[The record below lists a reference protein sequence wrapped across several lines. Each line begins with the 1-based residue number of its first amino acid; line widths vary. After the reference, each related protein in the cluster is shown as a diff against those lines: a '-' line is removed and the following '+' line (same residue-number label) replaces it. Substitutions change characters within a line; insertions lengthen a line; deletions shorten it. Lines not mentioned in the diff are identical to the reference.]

1 MHLRDMFDLTGR
13 VAVVTGGSRGLGW
26 QLAQALGELGARV
39 ALVARKQTELEQ
51 ARAQLGSEGIEAT
64 IHAAD
69 LADTAIIPHLVDRMM
84 QELGRVDVLV
94 NNAGTSWG
102 APAETHPL
110 EAWQRVMQ
118 LNLTALFVLTQEI
131 ANASMIPRRSGKII
145 NVASIAGLLGTAPD
159 VLRAIA
165 YNTSKGG
172 VVSFTRSL
180 AAEWGQ
186 YNINVNA
193 IAPGFFPTRMSKA
206 VIHHAHSAL
215 MQSTPLGRL
224 GEDDDLK
231 GAVALLASEA
241 GRYITGQVIAVDGG
255 MSAI

>member
-1 MHLRDMFDLTGR
+1 MHLRDMFNLTGR

-26 QLAQALGELGARV
+26 QLAQALGELGARL
-39 ALVARKQTELEQ
+39 ALVARKQAELEQ

-118 LNLTALFVLTQEI
+118 LNLTAMFVLTQEI
-131 ANASMIPRRSGKII
+131 ANAWMIPRRSGKII
-145 NVASIAGLLGTAPD
+145 NVASITGLAGTAPD
-159 VLRAIA
+159 VLRAVA

-172 VVSFTRSL
+172 MVSFTRSL

-206 VIHHAHSAL
+206 VIHHAHRAL
-215 MQSTPLGRL
+215 LQSTPLGRL
-224 GEDDDLK
+224 GEGDDLK

-255 MSAI
+255 MSAV